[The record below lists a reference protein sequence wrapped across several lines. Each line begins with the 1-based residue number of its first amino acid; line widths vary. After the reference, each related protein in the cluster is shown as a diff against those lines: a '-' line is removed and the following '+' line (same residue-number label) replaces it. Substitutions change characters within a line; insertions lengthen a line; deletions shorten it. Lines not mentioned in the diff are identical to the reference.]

1 MVSFPS
7 HPSPILWMT
16 QWHNHVLS
24 PYHIPFPHIAK
35 IMGPKFIIGVF
46 SISAQPATSQ
56 LNLKLH
62 FYRENLGKKIKKNS
76 NLVFKLSGT
85 KPPKKSPPTSWV
97 SLTPWE
103 ETMVESD
110 SGLDIRKLTT
120 HKQIQNTWLIFVFP
134 RVWRKPCRNSM
145 KTPSFRLCL
154 VKLW

>member
-62 FYRENLGKKIKKNS
+62 FYRENLGKKIKKTQIWCS
-76 NLVFKLSGT
+76 NCQAPNPQKNPLRPLEF
-85 KPPKKSPPTSWV
+85 
-97 SLTPWE
+97 PWPL
-103 ETMVESD
+103 
-110 SGLDIRKLTT
+110 G
-120 HKQIQNTWLIFVFP
+120 
-134 RVWRKPCRNSM
+134 RKPWSSRIQAWTSENSQRTNRY
-145 KTPSFRLCL
+145 KILDWFSCFPVFDGSLIGIL
-154 VKLW
+154 WKLHLSDFAW